1 MLYESKLK
9 TLDYNSLQNLVRV
22 ILLVMTILN

>member
-9 TLDYNSLQNLVRV
+9 TLDYNSLQNLAKV